1 MHPPLP
7 PSHRHTHTPP
17 INHYIGRVPQ
27 HHYSF
32 HELLKHQNSD
42 LSNRMK
48 KTTIPVNTVPAKE
61 DEQAASGAGAGAG
74 AGAVA
79 KTTDKD
85 PDATN
90 NEANDT
96 AGAAAVS
103 VPQRSHF
110 PPPCTHLSPFLYS
123 TPAHWESRSS
133 RMQWRRLPL
142 SSRRWCCSGA
152 RRRRRSGPPR
162 KVSANDQLLQ

>member
-1 MHPPLP
+1 
-7 PSHRHTHTPP
+7 
-17 INHYIGRVPQ
+17 
-27 HHYSF
+27 
-32 HELLKHQNSD
+32 
-42 LSNRMK
+42 MK

-110 PPPCTHLSPFLYS
+110 PSPCTHLSP
-123 TPAHWESRSS
+123 
-133 RMQWRRLPL
+133 LPL
-142 SSRRWCCSGA
+142 QHTSTLGEQELQNAVEAAAVVFKKVVLQRRKEKEKERAAEEGEC
-152 RRRRRSGPPR
+152 
-162 KVSANDQLLQ
+162 